1 MKDLKATI
9 LDRAKAVRNDVR
21 SKKFWVVSRYTG
33 ICNAV
38 LNGMSEY
45 ERDAARRVLY
55 PLFATWEDSTG
66 SSGYTVPLPSS
77 VPEYEEYEHEYE
89 CLVAAGEAGIDKE
102 QYLAEYAY
110 EHCQL
115 WEGLYGELRM
125 ELLDH
130 IIDQLT
136 EQLQ

>member
-1 MKDLKATI
+1 MKDIKATM

-21 SKKFWVVSRYTG
+21 CKKFDVVSRYTG
-33 ICNAV
+33 ICHAM
-38 LNGMSEY
+38 LRGMPED
-45 ERDAARRVLY
+45 ERNAARKVLY
-55 PLFATWEDSTG
+55 SLFATWEHTTG
-66 SSGYTVPLPSS
+66 DSGYPVPLPSS
-77 VPEYEEYEHEYE
+77 VPEYEDAEHEYE
-89 CLVAAGEAGIDKE
+89 CLAAEGEANTTME
-102 QYLAEYAY
+102 QYIAEYAY